1 MPDAHDRTRTAYRA
15 GGVSRAAILLLWVS
29 LSGCQAGYYLHLAK
43 GHTDLMRERVPVAEV
58 LADPQTPVAVRERLR
73 RTEDMLVF
81 ADTELALPVG
91 DTYRTYVALER
102 SAVVW
107 NLFAAP
113 AYSLTPLTWCFPV
126 AGCTSYRGFFD
137 LERAA
142 REAEALREQGYD
154 VYQGGAVAYSTLG
167 WFADPLTT
175 PMLAGNEA
183 QVADLLFHELAHR
196 RFYLKGDTRFN
207 ESLAT
212 SVGQEGA
219 RRWLAAE
226 GDPGLMADRVLADR
240 LRQRVLT
247 WVAEAREAL
256 AILYDSDADEAALA
270 SGKATVQAQLRAS
283 FEQARQDEPALDRYA
298 GWFAGPLN
306 NAQLNTF
313 SDYNQWVG
321 GFDSV
326 LLRCGGYWECF
337 WQEVERIATLPAQ
350 QRTRLMRQLSG
361 LVDAEDDD

>member
-1 MPDAHDRTRTAYRA
+1 MR
-15 GGVSRAAILLLWVS
+15 VAILALLWVS
-29 LSGCQAGYYLHLAK
+29 LTGCQTGYYLHLAK
-43 GHTDLMRERVPVAEV
+43 GHTDLMRERVPVGEV
-58 LADPQTPVAVRERLR
+58 LADPQTPAALSERLR

-81 ADTELALPVG
+81 AETALDLPVG

-102 SAVVW
+102 PAVVW

-113 AYSLTPLTWCFPV
+113 AYSLTPRTWCFPV
-126 AGCTSYRGFFD
+126 AGCTTYRGFFD

-142 REAEALREQGYD
+142 REAEALRAQGYD

-212 SVGQEGA
+212 SVGREGA
-219 RRWLAAE
+219 RRWLAAS
-226 GDPGLMADRVLADR
+226 GDPALVADMALADT
-240 LRQRVLT
+240 LRQRVLAL
-247 WVAEAREAL
+247 VAEAREAL
-256 AILYDSDADEAALA
+256 AILYDSQSDEAVLA
-270 SGKATVQAQLRAS
+270 SGKAAIQAGLRAS
-283 FEQARQDEPALDRYA
+283 FEQARADEPALDRYA

-321 GFDSV
+321 GFDTV
-326 LLRCGGYWECF
+326 LLRCGGHWGCF
-337 WQEVERIATLPAQ
+337 WQEVERIAALPARE
-350 QRTRLMRQLSG
+350 RTRLMRQLSG
-361 LVDAEDDD
+361 LLTQQADTTDRTLMDD